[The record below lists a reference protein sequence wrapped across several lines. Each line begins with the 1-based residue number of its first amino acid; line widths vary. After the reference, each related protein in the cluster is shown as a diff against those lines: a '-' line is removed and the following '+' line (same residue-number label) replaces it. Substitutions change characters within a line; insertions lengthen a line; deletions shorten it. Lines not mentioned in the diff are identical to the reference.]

1 MPERLRRETLE
12 NLLSLAN
19 SLPGA
24 LYRCQN
30 DPGWTMDFLSE
41 GILALTGYTRA
52 AFLDTREITYG
63 DLITSEHRAPVWDAV
78 QASLARRSAWEIRYQ
93 IQRHDGEIRWV
104 WERGLGIF
112 EGGELA
118 YLAGYV
124 VDVESQ
130 VRAELELA
138 RRDAMISAL
147 SMPVLEIWEGT
158 LVVPII
164 GEFDQ
169 RRSEDVL
176 VALLERLQTSR
187 AGWVLLDVTGVP
199 QLSPAGADL
208 LLRVDRATR
217 LLGARCVVTGV
228 QPHVARTL
236 AELDSRLRSLQ
247 TARTLKDGLSLR
259 LGAA

>member
-1 MPERLRRETLE
+1 MTHGKLCASTVPERLLRETLE

-24 LYRCQN
+24 LYRCRN
-30 DPGWTMDFLSE
+30 DPSWTMDFLSE
-41 GILALTGYTRA
+41 GILELTGYPRA
-52 AFLDTREITYG
+52 ALLDTREVTYG
-63 DLITSEHRAPVWDAV
+63 DMITPEHRAPVWDAV
-78 QASLARRSAWEIRYQ
+78 QAGLARRRAWEMRYQ
-93 IQRHDGEIRWV
+93 

-118 YLAGYV
+118 YLAGYI

-130 VRAELELA
+130 VQAEIELA
-138 RRDAMISAL
+138 RRDAVISAL

-199 QLSPAGADL
+199 RLSPAGADL

-247 TARTLKDGLSLR
+247 IARTLKDGLSLR